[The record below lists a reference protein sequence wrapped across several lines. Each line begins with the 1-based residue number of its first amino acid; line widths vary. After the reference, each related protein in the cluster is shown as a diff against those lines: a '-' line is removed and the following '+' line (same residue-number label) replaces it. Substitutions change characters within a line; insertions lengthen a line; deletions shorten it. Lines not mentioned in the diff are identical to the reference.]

1 VYGFVVDEDVV
12 VNLGR
17 LFLDP
22 TCRPTCSPI
31 VIISTI
37 SSSSSAPCNIDTTA
51 NWDTRLTFLLVVVH
65 RVSLCR
71 QASHTSSGIR
81 PSF

>member
-1 VYGFVVDEDVV
+1 VYGFVADEDVV
-12 VNLGR
+12 VHLGR

-31 VIISTI
+31 IIRAPYNHL
-37 SSSSSAPCNIDTTA
+37 SASYEITPMD
-51 NWDTRLTFLLVVVH
+51 NWNTRLTFLLVVVH
-65 RVSLCR
+65 GVSPCR